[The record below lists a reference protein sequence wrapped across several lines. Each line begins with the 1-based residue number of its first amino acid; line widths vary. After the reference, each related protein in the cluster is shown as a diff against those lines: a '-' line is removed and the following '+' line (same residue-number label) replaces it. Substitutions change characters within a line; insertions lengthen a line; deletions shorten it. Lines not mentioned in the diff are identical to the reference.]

1 MEIRGKTAVVTG
13 GSRGIGRAIALRLA
27 SEGANIAIISSGSS
41 DAAEK
46 TALEC
51 QGSFGVKAGAYT
63 LDVSDFSA
71 SKETVAKIKSELGSA
86 TILVNN
92 AGITRDGLAAM
103 TSESDF
109 DAVIGTNLKGAFNMV
124 RHMLGVF
131 IRERQGCIVN
141 ISSVSGIIG
150 NAGQCSY
157 SASKAGLIGL
167 TKSLAKELAPRG
179 IRCNAVAP
187 GFIKTDMTSGLDL
200 ERIEKAVP
208 LGRLGS
214 PQEVADA
221 AVFLIKADYIT
232 GEVVRVDGG
241 IAI

>member
-27 SEGANIAIISSGSS
+27 LEGANIAIISSGSS

-51 QGSFGVKAGAYT
+51 QGSFGVKAEAYT

-71 SKETVAKIKSELGSA
+71 AKETVAKIKSELGSA

-124 RHMLGVF
+124 RHMLGIF

-214 PQEVADA
+214 PEEVADA

>member
-27 SEGANIAIISSGSS
+27 LEGANIAIISSGSS

-51 QGSFGVKAGAYT
+51 QGSFGVKAEAYT

-71 SKETVAKIKSELGSA
+71 SKETVAKIKSELGLA

-124 RHMLGVF
+124 RHMLGIF

-214 PQEVADA
+214 PEEVADA